1 MVKSNL
7 KNQEVLSFQSISK
20 CDMEE
25 KIKNTDFRKA
35 TTKSTIL
42 PKTFKISCNT
52 SAKILLNLFN
62 ECPITDNFLDELKL
76 TATTPVLKK
85 KDPLKK
91 ENYRPASVLPSISK
105 NFEKF
110 MQKKIELALLSF
122 TENGKKF

>member
-76 TATTPVLKK
+76 TATIPVLKK

-91 ENYRPASVLPSISK
+91 ENYRPVSVLPSISK
-105 NFEKF
+105 NFEKL
-110 MQKKIELALLSF
+110 MQKK
-122 TENGKKF
+122 